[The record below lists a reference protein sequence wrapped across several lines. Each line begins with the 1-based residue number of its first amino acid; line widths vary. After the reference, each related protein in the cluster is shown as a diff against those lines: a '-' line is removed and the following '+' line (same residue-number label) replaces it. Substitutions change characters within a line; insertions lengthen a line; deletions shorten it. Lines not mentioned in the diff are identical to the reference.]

1 MHTPDVWVA
10 KEDGSQ
16 IVRAT
21 AIAGLSI
28 GYNGNITA
36 QLGQGGEGATV
47 TLADPGREHGTHP
60 AADFHRELIRIIAQ
74 LSDASGAFLV
84 RPEHDQAGHWQWVT
98 EPL

>member
-10 KEDGSQ
+10 KEDKSQ

-21 AIAGLSI
+21 AIVGI
-28 GYNGNITA
+28 GIEYNGNITA
-36 QLGQGGEGATV
+36 QLGHGEDATV

-60 AADFHRELIRIIAQ
+60 ADDFHRELIRIIAQ

-84 RPEHDQAGHWQWVT
+84 RPEHDEAGGWQWVT